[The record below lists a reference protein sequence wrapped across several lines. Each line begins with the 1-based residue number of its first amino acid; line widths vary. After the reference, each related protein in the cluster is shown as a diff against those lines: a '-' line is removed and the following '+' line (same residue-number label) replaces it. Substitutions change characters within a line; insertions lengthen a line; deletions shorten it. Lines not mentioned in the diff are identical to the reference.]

1 MSTLTLIEPHGGKLC
16 DLLLTGDEL
25 KQATDSA
32 INLPSLTLS
41 ARQLCDIELLMT
53 GGFSPL
59 AGFMSKEDYDGVVE
73 NMRLADGTLW
83 PMPITLDVDEETAS
97 EYSSGDQI
105 ALRDPTGLLL
115 AIITVSD
122 VWAPNKEVEAE
133 KVFRTKDKAH
143 PAVAYLMDQAGSH
156 YIGGELQG
164 IALPKHYD
172 FQDLRH
178 TPKQLRAEFEKAGT
192 DKIVAFQTRNPMHRA
207 HKELTDRAATEVGG
221 SLLIHPV
228 VGLTK
233 PGDIDYFTRVRC
245 YKKVA

>member
-1 MSTLTLIEPHGGKLC
+1 MNLNRQQT
-16 DLLLTGDEL
+16 
-25 KQATDSA
+25 AA
-32 INLPSLTLS
+32 INLPSITLS
-41 ARQLCDIELLMT
+41 ERQLCDLELLLT

-59 AGFMSKEDYDGVVE
+59 TGFMSKEDYDGVVE

-97 EYSSGDQI
+97 DYKAGDEI

-122 VWAPNKEVEAE
+122 VWAPDKEVEAE
-133 KVFRTKDKAH
+133 KVFRTQDKAH

-156 YIGGELQG
+156 YIGGSLKG

-178 TPKQLRAEFEKAGT
+178 TPKTIA
-192 DKIVAFQTRNPMHRA
+192 
-207 HKELTDRAATEVGG
+207 
-221 SLLIHPV
+221 
-228 VGLTK
+228 
-233 PGDIDYFTRVRC
+233 
-245 YKKVA
+245 